1 MPPTKYNTD
10 EERKEAHRLAA
21 LKYARAHMQSI
32 IAYNKQRYPEN
43 KDSINAQR
51 RARYAAKKA
60 AASL

>member
-10 EERKEAHRLAA
+10 EERKEAHRIAS
-21 LKYARAHMQSI
+21 LKYARKHMPII
-32 IAYNKQRYPEN
+32 IAYNKQRYTEN

-60 AASL
+60 TL

>member
-10 EERKEAHRLAA
+10 EERKDAHRLAA
-21 LKYARAHMQSI
+21 LKYGRKNIQSI
-32 IAYNKQRYPEN
+32 MAYNKQRYPEN

-60 AASL
+60 NL